1 MLSFKNATHFKMGT
15 LKILEFYSRDPK
27 IGQYE
32 KDHSANSLLST
43 VKCSEITLKKT
54 RKKIKLI

>member
-1 MLSFKNATHFKMGT
+1 MLSFKNAKHFKMGT
-15 LKILEFYSRDPK
+15 LKILELYSRDYK

-32 KDHSANSLLST
+32 KDSSANSPLST
-43 VKCSEITLKKT
+43 VNCSEITLKKT